1 MIIIS
6 NNSKDIIY
14 SIKLGLIIYESIATM
29 IKKRLRRHVIGLFND
44 GLNDKKVNL
53 KYMIKCIDVYKH

>member
-1 MIIIS
+1 
-6 NNSKDIIY
+6 
-14 SIKLGLIIYESIATM
+14 M

-44 GLNDKKVNL
+44 KLNYKKVNL